1 MNTELII
8 HIEWDGP
15 FKLDQLSE
23 LNNTDIDFGIYQIY
37 GSHPIY
43 GADVLLYIA
52 KADRQTFSQR
62 ISQEEWIYNCD
73 SKSVKIYIG
82 RLAGSK
88 TPGANRWSL
97 EIELAEKLLIY
108 AHSPARNT
116 QNLNSIPDTAAR
128 DVHILNWGNYRNLL
142 PEVSGARYTS
152 KYDNIKNYEIYGA
165 HKKLKKSQ

>member
-1 MNTELII
+1 MDNELII

-23 LNNTDIDFGIYQIY
+23 LNNIDIDFGIYQIY

-43 GADVLLYIA
+43 GADVLLYIG
-52 KADRQTFSQR
+52 KADRQTFCQR
-62 ISQEEWIYNCD
+62 IAQEEWIYNCD
-73 SKSVKIYIG
+73 SKSVKVYIG

-88 TPGANRWSL
+88 TSGANRWSL

-116 QNLNSIPDTAAR
+116 QNLNSVPDTAAR
-128 DVHILNWGNYRNLL
+128 EVHILNWGNYRNLL

-152 KYDNIKNYEIYGA
+152 KYDNIQNYEIYGA
-165 HKKLKKSQ
+165 HKKLKKS